1 MSISDFLSLFISDEK
16 TDGRIDQWV
25 LKMTQPDPVL
35 VVNFLSNY
43 RIRAPEVLPFKM
55 KQKGDGIHFII
66 TRLLG
71 MLKAIAD
78 KIPGN
83 DVKAE

>member
-55 KQKGDGIHFII
+55 KVSGGQK
-66 TRLLG
+66 
-71 MLKAIAD
+71 LKTS
-78 KIPGN
+78 G
-83 DVKAE
+83 